1 MQDRAYVVGWCKV
14 VAPTA
19 DVALASEALHPFD
32 TAAPASDVKKYVDE
46 LKLKTMLLVVDR
58 QCFFILLLRLND
70 RKYFNKVNRLLTHL
84 AWTQSL

>member
-1 MQDRAYVVGWCKV
+1 MLWKNNEIHDATKNMQDRAYVVGWCKV

-46 LKLKTMLLVVDR
+46 LKLKTML
-58 QCFFILLLRLND
+58 
-70 RKYFNKVNRLLTHL
+70 
-84 AWTQSL
+84 